1 MVPMCGRYSLFANK
15 EDIAERLGFDVL
27 VDFEWEERY
36 NVAPSQEVMAI
47 VGSDKGNRV
56 GTLRWGLV
64 PSWAADPK
72 IGYKMINAR
81 METVDQKPS
90 FKRLLSRRRC
100 IIPADGFYE
109 WKRNGK
115 EKQPYR
121 FQLKSKEVFGFA
133 GLWDRWQ
140 QGDQTIQSCTII
152 TTEANDVVKD
162 IHDRMPVILTQESEQ
177 IWLDRSIEDSELLKT
192 QLVSYPADEME
203 LYPISSLVNSP
214 KNDRREIIN
223 SI

>member
-1 MVPMCGRYSLFANK
+1 MCGRYSLFANK
-15 EDIAERLGFDVL
+15 EDIAERFGFDL
-27 VDFEWEERY
+27 LEDFEWEERY

-47 VGSDKGNRV
+47 VGYDKGNRV

>member
-1 MVPMCGRYSLFANK
+1 MVPMSVRYSVFANN
-15 EDIAERLGFDVL
+15 EDIEERYGFVL
-27 VDFEWEERY
+27 LEDFEWAARY
-36 NVAPSQEVMAI
+36 NVATSQEVMAI

-115 EKQPYR
+115 EKQP
-121 FQLKSKEVFGFA
+121 
-133 GLWDRWQ
+133 
-140 QGDQTIQSCTII
+140 
-152 TTEANDVVKD
+152 
-162 IHDRMPVILTQESEQ
+162 
-177 IWLDRSIEDSELLKT
+177 
-192 QLVSYPADEME
+192 
-203 LYPISSLVNSP
+203 
-214 KNDRREIIN
+214 
-223 SI
+223 

>member
-1 MVPMCGRYSLFANK
+1 MCGRYSLFANK
-15 EDIAERLGFDVL
+15 EDIAERFGFDL
-27 VDFEWEERY
+27 LEDFEWEERY